1 MENTKELKVTSLLQ
15 PLSTTPCFE
24 AVSENTENVTLFWE
38 LFNEVIEKV
47 SNGGNS
53 KQTCDWSCQR
63 FHPG

>member
-1 MENTKELKVTSLLQ
+1 MESTKELKATSLLQ

-53 KQTCDWSCQR
+53 KQTCD
-63 FHPG
+63 

>member
-1 MENTKELKVTSLLQ
+1 MENTKVLKVTSLLQ